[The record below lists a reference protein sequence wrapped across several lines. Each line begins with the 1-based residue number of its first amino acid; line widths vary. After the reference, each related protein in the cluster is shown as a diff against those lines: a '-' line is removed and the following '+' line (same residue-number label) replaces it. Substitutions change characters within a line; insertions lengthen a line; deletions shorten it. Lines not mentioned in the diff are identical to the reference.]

1 MAMIAVDNRRS
12 VLSSDSDIQS
22 CARASFSQQ
31 PGVVNE
37 KMSDSARP
45 PAFEAMSLPV

>member
-12 VLSSDSDIQS
+12 MLLSDSDTQS
-22 CARASFSQQ
+22 CISAPFSQQ

-45 PAFEAMSLPV
+45 PALDATSLPV